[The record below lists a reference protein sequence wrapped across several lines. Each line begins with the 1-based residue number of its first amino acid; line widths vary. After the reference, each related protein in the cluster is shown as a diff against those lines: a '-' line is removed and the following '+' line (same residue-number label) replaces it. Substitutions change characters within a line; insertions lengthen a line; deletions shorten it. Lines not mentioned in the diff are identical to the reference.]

1 MSAPERR
8 AASAVFTVLGS
19 LCGAGLAAMAWTG
32 RQYYLL
38 PAAQRPLSE
47 LHAGLRPSG
56 SLGLIYGVIGLTL
69 IILNLS
75 YLVRSSL
82 LRRDW
87 LGSLRS
93 WMSMHVFTG
102 ITAAL
107 FVLLHSA
114 FLLRTPM
121 AALAAVSLG
130 IVVASGI
137 AGRYIYTRVPRSLTG
152 RELELGELIKT
163 IKELQLELGE
173 KGMEVSEE
181 AGETAA
187 APHTSALSA
196 LTVILNSDRAEE
208 LEFEK
213 LRLAVLASP
222 QLAASAAGILPLA
235 RRFVREKRWLARY
248 SELRELMR
256 TWRVFHRW
264 FSIMMIIV
272 AVLHVLV
279 ATNLGGLDL
288 SLP

>member
-8 AASAVFTVLGS
+8 AASAVFTALGS
-19 LCGAGLAAMAWTG
+19 LCGAGTAALAWTG
-32 RQYYLL
+32 RYYYLL

-47 LHAGLRPSG
+47 LHARLRPSG
-56 SLGLIYGVIGLTL
+56 SLGLIYGIIGLTL

-82 LRRDW
+82 LHWDW

-102 ITAAL
+102 ITGAL

-114 FLLRTPM
+114 FLLRNPM
-121 AALAAVSLG
+121 AALAAISLF
-130 IVVASGI
+130 IVVGSGI
-137 AGRYIYTRVPRSLTG
+137 MGRYIYTHVPRSLQG
-152 RELELGELIKT
+152 RELELGELEKA
-163 IKELQLELGE
+163 IKELHGELTR
-173 KGMEVSEE
+173 KGMEVAEE
-181 AGETAA
+181 TGEAA
-187 APHTSALSA
+187 APHKTVLAA
-196 LTVILNSDRAEE
+196 LTAMISSDREE
-208 LEFEK
+208 KLEFEE

-222 QLAASAAGILPLA
+222 QLAASAAGLLPLA
-235 RRFVREKRWLARY
+235 RRFVREKHWLASY
-248 SELRELMR
+248 NELRELMR
-256 TWRVFHRW
+256 SWRVFHRW

-279 ATNLGGLDL
+279 ATNLGGLGL